1 MTTFTIVNIL
11 GWSSLL
17 IAYFVRWYIGKKE
30 EKLQLQLNER
40 ITKMD
45 ELSIEGK
52 VQLSFDIEDHKIK
65 KYGPMG
71 SYGLSLQI
79 LTFGLGVFI
88 TNLIFNILN

>member
-65 KYGPMG
+65 RFGPMG

>member
-17 IAYFVRWYIGKKE
+17 IAYFVRWYLGKKE

-65 KYGPMG
+65 RFGPMG

>member
-17 IAYFVRWYIGKKE
+17 IAYFVRWYMGKKE

>member
-17 IAYFVRWYIGKKE
+17 IAYYVRWYLGKKE

>member
-1 MTTFTIVNIL
+1 MTTFTIVNLI
-11 GWSSLL
+11 GWTSYL
-17 IAYFVRWYIGKKE
+17 ISFVVRWYLTKKE
-30 EKLQLQLNER
+30 DKIQLQLYER

-65 KYGPMG
+65 RFGPMG

-79 LTFGLGVFI
+79 LTFGIGVFI
-88 TNLIFNILN
+88 TSLIFQIFN

>member
-40 ITKMD
+40 ITKMN

-88 TNLIFNILN
+88 TNFIFNILN

>member
-1 MTTFTIVNIL
+1 M
-11 GWSSLL
+11 
-17 IAYFVRWYIGKKE
+17 GKKE

>member
-17 IAYFVRWYIGKKE
+17 IAYFVRWYMGKKE

-52 VQLSFDIEDHKIK
+52 VQLSFDIEDHKIR